1 MMPVISVT
9 VAHKKETWVVFLG
22 TSLSRKYAI
31 HFECSRMDSEKP
43 CPDMAKEVETV
54 RLLIIFLGVQ
64 MRESEHTG

>member
-31 HFECSRMDSEKP
+31 NFECSRMDSEKP
-43 CPDMAKEVETV
+43 CPDMAKEVEKHCQTSDH
-54 RLLIIFLGVQ
+54 FFWSSDEGK
-64 MRESEHTG
+64 